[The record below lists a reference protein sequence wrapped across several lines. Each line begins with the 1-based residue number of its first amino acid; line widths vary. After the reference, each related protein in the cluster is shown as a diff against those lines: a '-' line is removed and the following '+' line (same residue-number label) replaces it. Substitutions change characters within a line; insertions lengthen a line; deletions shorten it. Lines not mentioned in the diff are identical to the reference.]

1 MQTAKKPIKILL
13 VITKSNW
20 GGAQKYVHTLATS
33 AQKHG
38 EFDVAVVSGN
48 DGELLL
54 RLEKEHV
61 PTHIVPLQNSLRILP
76 FFNEVARAMAF
87 LREHKPDVI
96 HINSNKAGVVYG
108 IATTL
113 HKLTN
118 STPSRS
124 LFTVHGHAF
133 NESRNIFAKTYITL
147 AEMVTFLLVDSIVCV
162 SQKVYDD
169 IPCGFLF
176 KRKATVIYNGIP
188 KYTYLSKAEAQQA
201 LGIQDTTVPHFV
213 TIAELNDN
221 KNHLYLLEQLHTHTK
236 PFMYHIIGTGIHENL
251 IKKYLKTTDLHKRV
265 VLHGHVADAHTYLR
279 AFDLF
284 ILPSKTEALAYVIQE
299 AAQAGIP
306 TIASRVG
313 GLPEMLPETHMF
325 NLDNPSELRAL
336 LNTFETLPANARH
349 FKEEDML
356 EQTFALYKNI

>member
-33 AQKHG
+33 AQKHADY
-38 EFDVAVVSGN
+38 EVAVVSGN
-48 DGELLL
+48 EGELLL
-54 RLEKEHV
+54 RLQQEHV
-61 PTHIVPLQNSLRILP
+61 PTFVVAIQNSLGIFP
-76 FFNEVARAMAF
+76 FFGEVKRVMSF
-87 LREHKPDVI
+87 LRNQTPDVI

-108 IATTL
+108 LANALNNIL
-113 HKLTN
+113 Y
-118 STPSRS
+118 STSSRS

-133 NESRNIFAKTYITL
+133 NESRNIFARSYITL
-147 AEMVTFLLVDSIVCV
+147 AEMVTFLLVDSIICV

-188 KYTYLSKAEAQQA
+188 EYTYLSKAEARQT
-201 LGIQDTTVPHFV
+201 LGIHDDTVAHFA

-221 KNHLYLLEQLHTHTK
+221 KNHLYLLEQLHTHSK
-236 PFMYHIIGTGIHENL
+236 PFMYHIVGTGVNENL
-251 IKKYLKTTDLHKRV
+251 IKTYLKKTDLHKQV

-313 GLPEMLPETHMF
+313 GLPEMIPDTHLF
-325 NLDNPSELRAL
+325 SLDDPRELRAL

-356 EQTFALYKNI
+356 EQTFALYKKI